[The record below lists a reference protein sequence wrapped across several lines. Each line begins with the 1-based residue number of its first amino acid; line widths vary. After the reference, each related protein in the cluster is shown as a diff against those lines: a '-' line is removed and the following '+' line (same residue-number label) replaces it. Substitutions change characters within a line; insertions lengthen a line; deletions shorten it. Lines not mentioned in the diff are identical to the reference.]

1 MWFSPHFIVIE
12 FGCGR
17 MGFKDRMMKVMI
29 GRMSKEEK
37 LEMMDKM
44 MEEFLSD
51 FTKEEMMEM
60 MMKMMPKMMS
70 QMMGSG
76 GMAGMME
83 NMFKPG
89 EEGKAN
95 MKEMMEFCSHMMEG
109 ADAETCSQMMNRCME
124 FMKKSKSE

>member
-44 MEEFLSD
+44 M
-51 FTKEEMMEM
+51 
-60 MMKMMPKMMS
+60 S

-95 MKEMMEFCSHMMEG
+95 MKEMMEFCSQMMEG

-124 FMKKSKSE
+124 FMKKPKSE